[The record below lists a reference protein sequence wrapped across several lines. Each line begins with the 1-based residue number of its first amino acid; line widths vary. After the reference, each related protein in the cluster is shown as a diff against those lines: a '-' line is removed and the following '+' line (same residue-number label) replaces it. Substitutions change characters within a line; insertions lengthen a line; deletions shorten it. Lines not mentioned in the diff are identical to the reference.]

1 MNIGPMHMGACR
13 PGLFRMGR
21 IRSHK
26 SEYGSHVSQQIT
38 SIYVRIS
45 ILLLL
50 LLGECGTLW
59 GEREQ
64 AMHYSI
70 DCYVTKA
77 ILPASEVSYH
87 ST

>member
-1 MNIGPMHMGACR
+1 MNIIEIITPIENKHSMNIGPMHGMGACR

-45 ILLLL
+45 ILLL
-50 LLGECGTLW
+50 G
-59 GEREQ
+59 R
-64 AMHYSI
+64 A
-70 DCYVTKA
+70 
-77 ILPASEVSYH
+77 
-87 ST
+87 